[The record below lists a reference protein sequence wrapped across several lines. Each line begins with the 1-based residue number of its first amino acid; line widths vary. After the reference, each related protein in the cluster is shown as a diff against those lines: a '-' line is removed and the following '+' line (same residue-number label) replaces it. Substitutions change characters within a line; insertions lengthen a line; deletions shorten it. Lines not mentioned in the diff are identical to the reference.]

1 MKSFLGFKK
10 LNLLVQITIGGLLG
24 AFAGYLF
31 PSLGKELKIL
41 GVLFTNLIQMVIVPL
56 IFPIVVLS
64 IVTIKN
70 SNKFGKLAFKT
81 FSFFF
86 LITTLLITIS
96 LVLGKVSGAGSSIHA
111 VNVSTEAI
119 KGVASD
125 ININDFLLSI
135 VPKNVVSVLSEGNLL
150 PVIFFAV
157 FLGIALIAIGDDNKP
172 VIDFFE
178 AWSKAMFKIVN
189 YAISFAP
196 VGVFG
201 LVASNVAKTGLGD
214 LYLLGQ
220 FVLLLYVGYLS
231 TVLIVFSIIAYI
243 YKVPY
248 IRLLSNIKDLIL
260 IAFTTGSSSVVLP
273 TLIERSEKNGVP
285 SEISAFAV
293 PLGYSFNLTGAC
305 VYISLSVA
313 FITNLYGNPIQWVQ
327 LLPLILFLT
336 IITKG
341 IAAVPAGA
349 LVVLLA
355 TAGQLNLPPGGVAL
369 IVAVDFL
376 ANAGR
381 TAVNVVGNALIPTII
396 AKSENEFIEES
407 SDLKEKV
414 LINSN

>member
-1 MKSFLGFKK
+1 MKRFFGFKK
-10 LNLLVQITIGGLLG
+10 LNLLTQITIGGLLG
-24 AFAGYLF
+24 IFVGYIF
-31 PSLGKELKIL
+31 PALGKELKIL
-41 GVLFTNLIQMVIVPL
+41 GVLFTNLVQMVIVPL

-64 IVTIKN
+64 IVTIKK

-96 LVLGKVSGAGSSIHA
+96 LVLGKVSGVGSGIRAGNI
-111 VNVSTEAI
+111 STEAI

-135 VPKNVVSVLSEGNLL
+135 VPKNVVSALSEGNLL

-157 FLGIALIAIGDDNKP
+157 FLGIALIAIGDENKP
-172 VIDFFE
+172 VIIFFE
-178 AWSKAMFKIVN
+178 AWSKAMYKIVN

>member
-1 MKSFLGFKK
+1 M
-10 LNLLVQITIGGLLG
+10 
-24 AFAGYLF
+24 
-31 PSLGKELKIL
+31 
-41 GVLFTNLIQMVIVPL
+41 
-56 IFPIVVLS
+56 
-64 IVTIKN
+64 
-70 SNKFGKLAFKT
+70 
-81 FSFFF
+81 
-86 LITTLLITIS
+86 
-96 LVLGKVSGAGSSIHA
+96 
-111 VNVSTEAI
+111 NVSTEAI

-327 LLPLILFLT
+327 LLSLILFLT

>member
-135 VPKNVVSVLSEGNLL
+135 VPKNVVSALSEGNLL

-231 TVLIVFSIIAYI
+231 TVLIVFPIIAYI

-260 IAFTTGSSSVVLP
+260 IVFTTGSSSVVLP

-355 TAGQLNLPPGGVAL
+355 TAGQLNLPPEGVAL

-396 AKSENEFIEES
+396 AKSENEFIEEA

>member
-70 SNKFGKLAFKT
+70 SNKFGKLTFKT

-135 VPKNVVSVLSEGNLL
+135 VPKNVVSALSEGNLL

-220 FVLLLYVGYLS
+220 FVLLLYVGHLS
-231 TVLIVFSIIAYI
+231 TVLIVFPIIAYI

-305 VYISLSVA
+305 VYISLSVV

-355 TAGQLNLPPGGVAL
+355 TAGQLNLPPEGVAL